1 MTDAGV
7 GIRLRGIEKRYGSTV
22 ALNGL
27 DLDIAPGEI
36 LGVAGPNGAG
46 KSTLVR
52 IIGGEESPT
61 SGTLML
67 DGQPWSPTEQ
77 WNVVSI
83 VHQEPQ
89 LFPNLTVSENVVAGR
104 ERGRTAWPT
113 PSSDDLQIMD
123 AMGLGPVRDSP
134 LGECSLAVQQ
144 RTEIA
149 RAAARDAR
157 VFLFDEPNS
166 ALTDAESDELFRE
179 MRTLAKSG
187 RVVLLITHRL
197 GDLVRHCARVAV
209 VRDGRVRAILSGS
222 GLTED
227 SLARQ
232 LVTEGGAGTSPA
244 SSRASAGQ
252 DAEDAPMFLV
262 RRWTGAGAFRDI
274 DFSAPIGQIVA
285 LMGVEGSGA
294 RELLRSFAGFEHAT
308 GEIEL
313 NGATD
318 LRHLRAYV
326 PATRALSLYSNF
338 SVGENLLV
346 RLGVPDIAGRLLDL
360 KKNRMA
366 TLAQKSVKR
375 FLIKT
380 PTTTIPIRALSG
392 GNQQKVA
399 IAQALNCSPE
409 LLLLEEPTRGV
420 DIHSKNEIYH
430 LLRDYAASGKA
441 VIIFCTEV
449 LEIFEVADCAY
460 VVAEGRLSQ
469 KLTIADYR
477 HVEQLATDVAKLEQ
491 RRSSATADGHSAF

>member
-1 MTDAGV
+1 MTGADV
-7 GIRLRGIEKRYGSTV
+7 GIRLRGLVKLYGSTV

-27 DLDIAPGEI
+27 DLDIVPGEI

-52 IIGGEESPT
+52 LIGGEESPT
-61 SGTLML
+61 SGTFTL
-67 DGQPWSPTEQ
+67 DGRPWSPTEQ

-89 LFPNLTVSENVVAGR
+89 LFPNLTVAENMVAGR
-104 ERGRTAWPT
+104 ERERATWPK
-113 PSSDDLQIMD
+113 PGDDDLQIMD
-123 AMGLGPVRDSP
+123 ALGLGPVRDRP
-134 LGECSLAVQQ
+134 LGECSLAMQQ

-149 RAAARDAR
+149 RAVARDAR

-179 MRTLAKSG
+179 MHKLAESG
-187 RVVLLITHRL
+187 RIVLLITHRL

-209 VRDGRVRAILSGS
+209 VRDGRVRTILSGED
-222 GLTED
+222 LTEE
-227 SLARQ
+227 SVARQ
-232 LVTEGGAGTSPA
+232 LVTEGEAQASPA
-244 SSRASAGQ
+244 SARGSAGEQ
-252 DAEDAPMFLV
+252 TETAPMFSV
-262 RRWTGAGAFRDI
+262 SRWTGGSAFRDI
-274 DFSAPIGQIVA
+274 DFSADAGKIVA

-294 RELLRSFAGFEHAT
+294 RELLRSFAGVEHAT
-308 GEIEL
+308 GEIAIR
-313 NGATD
+313 GATD
-318 LRHLRAYV
+318 LGGLRAYV

-346 RLGVPDIAGRLLDL
+346 RLGVPDIAGPLLAL

-366 TLAQKSVKR
+366 ALAERSVKR
-375 FLIKT
+375 FLVKT
-380 PTTTIPIRALSG
+380 PSTTVPIRALSG

-449 LEIFEVADCAY
+449 LEMFEVADCAY

-469 KLTIADYR
+469 KLTIATYR

-491 RRSSATADGHSAF
+491 RLGAATAA

>member
-1 MTDAGV
+1 MTAADV
-7 GIRLRGIEKRYGSTV
+7 GIALRGLTKRYGSTV

-52 IIGGEESPT
+52 MIGGEESPT
-61 SGTLML
+61 SGTLTL
-67 DGQPWSPTEQ
+67 DGRPWSPGEQ

-89 LFPNLTVSENVVAGR
+89 LFPNLTVAENVVAGR
-104 ERGRTAWPT
+104 EGGRAAWPK
-113 PSSDDLQIMD
+113 PSRDDLQIME
-123 AMGLGPVRDSP
+123 AMGLGPVRDSR
-134 LGECSLAVQQ
+134 LGECSLAMQQ

-149 RAAARDAR
+149 RAVARDAR

-179 MRTLAKSG
+179 MHKLAESG
-187 RVVLLITHRL
+187 RVVLLVTHRL
-197 GDLVRHCARVAV
+197 GDLVKHCARVAV
-209 VRDGRVRAILSGS
+209 VRDGRVRAILSGDA
-222 GLTED
+222 LAED

-232 LVTEGGAGTSPA
+232 LVTEGAGGGSPA
-244 SSRASAGQ
+244 SSGAASGA
-252 DAEDAPMFLV
+252 DAEAAPMFLA
-262 RRWTGAGAFRDI
+262 RRWTGAAFHDI
-274 DFSAPIGQIVA
+274 NFSARAGQIVA

-294 RELLRSFAGFEHAT
+294 RELLRSFGGLERAT
-308 GEIEL
+308 GEITIR
-313 NGATD
+313 GSAD
-318 LRHLRAYV
+318 LGRLRAYV

-346 RLGVPDIAGRLLDL
+346 RLGVPDIAGRLLAL
-360 KKNRMA
+360 KKNRMEA
-366 TLAQKSVKR
+366 RAQEAVKR
-375 FLIKT
+375 FLVKT

-430 LLRDYAASGKA
+430 LLRDYAASGKV

-449 LEIFEVADCAY
+449 LEIFEVADCAH
-460 VVAEGRLSQ
+460 VVAEGRLSPR
-469 KLTIADYR
+469 LTIAGYR
-477 HVEQLATDVAKLEQ
+477 HVEQLATDVARLEQ
-491 RRSSATADGHSAF
+491 RLNAATAA

>member
-1 MTDAGV
+1 MTAANAGI
-7 GIRLRGIEKRYGSTV
+7 GLRGLTKRYGSTV

-52 IIGGEESPT
+52 MIGGEERPT
-61 SGTLML
+61 SGTLTL
-67 DGQPWSPTEQ
+67 DGRSWSPTEQ

-104 ERGRTAWPT
+104 ESGRAAWPK
-113 PSSDDLQIMD
+113 PSRGDLQVMD
-123 AMGLGPVRDSP
+123 ALGLGSVRDSR
-134 LGECSLAVQQ
+134 LGDCSLAMQQ

-149 RAAARDAR
+149 RAVARDAR

-179 MRTLAKSG
+179 MRKLAESG
-187 RVVLLITHRL
+187 RVVLLVTHRL
-197 GDLVRHCARVAV
+197 SDLVKHCARVAV
-209 VRDGRVRAILSGS
+209 VRDGRVRAILSGD
-222 GLTED
+222 GLTEE

-232 LVTEGGAGTSPA
+232 LVTEAAGEGSLG
-244 SSRASAGQ
+244 SLRAWPEKY
-252 DAEDAPMFLV
+252 AEAAPGFLA
-262 RRWTGAGAFRDI
+262 RRWSGAAFHDI
-274 DFSAPIGQIVA
+274 DFSARAGQIVA

-294 RELLRSFAGFEHAT
+294 RELLRSFAGLERAT
-308 GEIEL
+308 GETAIR
-313 NGATD
+313 GTAD
-318 LRHLRAYV
+318 LGRVRAYV

-346 RLGVPDIAGRLLDL
+346 RLGVPDIAGRLLAL
-360 KKNRMA
+360 KKNRMEA
-366 TLAQKSVKR
+366 LAQAAVKR
-375 FLIKT
+375 FLVKT
-380 PTTTIPIRALSG
+380 PTTAVPIRALSG

-430 LLRDYAASGKA
+430 LLREYAASGK
-441 VIIFCTEV
+441 VVVIFCTEV
-449 LEIFEVADCAY
+449 LEIFEVADCAH
-460 VVAEGRLSQ
+460 VVAEGRLSPR
-469 KLTIADYR
+469 LTIADYR
-477 HVEQLATDVAKLEQ
+477 HVEQLATDVARLEQ
-491 RRSSATADGHSAF
+491 KLSAASAA

>member
-1 MTDAGV
+1 MIAADV
-7 GIRLRGIEKRYGSTV
+7 GIGLRGLTKRYGSTV

-52 IIGGEESPT
+52 MIGGEESPT
-61 SGTLML
+61 SGTLTL
-67 DGQPWSPTEQ
+67 DGQPWSPTAQ

-89 LFPNLTVSENVVAGR
+89 LFPNLTVAENVVAGR
-104 ERGRTAWPT
+104 ESGRAAWPK
-113 PSSDDLQIMD
+113 PSRGDLQIMD
-123 AMGLGPVRDSP
+123 AMGLGPVRDSR
-134 LGECSLAVQQ
+134 LGECSLAMQQ

-149 RAAARDAR
+149 RAVARDAR

-179 MRTLAKSG
+179 MRKLAESG
-187 RVVLLITHRL
+187 RVVVLVTHRL
-197 GDLVRHCARVAV
+197 GDLVKHCARVAV
-209 VRDGRVRAILSGS
+209 VRDGRVRAILSGDA
-222 GLTED
+222 LTED

-232 LVTEGGAGTSPA
+232 LVTEGAGGGSPA
-244 SSRASAGQ
+244 SSGAASGA
-252 DAEDAPMFLV
+252 DADAAPMFLA
-262 RRWTGAGAFRDI
+262 RRWTGAAFHAI
-274 DFSAPIGQIVA
+274 DFSARGGQIVA

-294 RELLRSFAGFEHAT
+294 RELLRSFAGLERAS
-308 GEIEL
+308 GDIAIR
-313 NGATD
+313 GAAD
-318 LRHLRAYV
+318 LGRLRAYV

-346 RLGVPDIAGRLLDL
+346 RLGVPDIAGRLLAL
-360 KKNRMA
+360 RRNRMEA
-366 TLAQKSVKR
+366 LARESVRR

-380 PTTTIPIRALSG
+380 PTTAIPIRALSG

-430 LLRDYAASGKA
+430 LLRDYAASGK
-441 VIIFCTEV
+441 VVVIFCTEV
-449 LEIFEVADCAY
+449 LEIFEVADCAH
-460 VVAEGRLSQ
+460 VVAEGRLSRQ
-469 KLTIADYR
+469 LTIADYR

-491 RRSSATADGHSAF
+491 RLNAASAA

>member
-1 MTDAGV
+1 M
-7 GIRLRGIEKRYGSTV
+7 
-22 ALNGL
+22 
-27 DLDIAPGEI
+27 
-36 LGVAGPNGAG
+36 
-46 KSTLVR
+46 
-52 IIGGEESPT
+52 
-61 SGTLML
+61 
-67 DGQPWSPTEQ
+67 
-77 WNVVSI
+77 
-83 VHQEPQ
+83 
-89 LFPNLTVSENVVAGR
+89 
-104 ERGRTAWPT
+104 
-113 PSSDDLQIMD
+113 
-123 AMGLGPVRDSP
+123 
-134 LGECSLAVQQ
+134 QQ

-149 RAAARDAR
+149 RAVARDAR

-179 MRTLAKSG
+179 MHKLAESG
-187 RVVLLITHRL
+187 RIVLLITHRL

-209 VRDGRVRAILSGS
+209 VRDGRVRAILSGEH
-222 GLTED
+222 LTED
-227 SLARQ
+227 SVARQ
-232 LVTEGGAGTSPA
+232 LVTETEAQASPA
-244 SSRASAGQ
+244 SARGSAGEQ
-252 DAEDAPMFLV
+252 TETAPMV
-262 RRWTGAGAFRDI
+262 SVGRWTGGAFRDI
-274 DFSAPIGQIVA
+274 DFSADAGKIVA

-294 RELLRSFAGFEHAT
+294 RELLRSFAGVEHAS
-308 GEIEL
+308 GEIAIR
-313 NGATD
+313 GATD
-318 LRHLRAYV
+318 LGGLRAYV

-346 RLGVPDIAGRLLDL
+346 RLGVPDIAGPLLAL

-366 TLAQKSVKR
+366 ALAERSVKR

-380 PTTTIPIRALSG
+380 PSTTVPIRALSG

-449 LEIFEVADCAY
+449 LEMFEVADCAY

-469 KLTIADYR
+469 KLTIATYR

-491 RRSSATADGHSAF
+491 RLGAATAA

>member
-1 MTDAGV
+1 MTGAGG
-7 GIRLRGIEKRYGSTV
+7 GIRLKGLVKLYGSTV

-27 DLDIAPGEI
+27 DLDIVPGEI

-52 IIGGEESPT
+52 LIGGEENPT
-61 SGTLML
+61 SGTFTL
-67 DGQPWSPTEQ
+67 DGRPWSPTEQ
-77 WNVVSI
+77 WRVVSI

-89 LFPNLTVSENVVAGR
+89 LFPNLTVAENMVAGR
-104 ERGRTAWPT
+104 ERERAAWPK
-113 PSSDDLQIMD
+113 PGDDDLQIMD
-123 AMGLGPVRDSP
+123 ALGLGPVRDRP
-134 LGECSLAVQQ
+134 LGECSLAMQQ

-149 RAAARDAR
+149 RAVARDAR

-179 MRTLAKSG
+179 MHKLAESG
-187 RVVLLITHRL
+187 RIVLLITHRL

-209 VRDGRVRAILSGS
+209 VRDGRVRAILSGEH
-222 GLTED
+222 LTED
-227 SLARQ
+227 SVARQ
-232 LVTEGGAGTSPA
+232 LVTETEAQASPA
-244 SSRASAGQ
+244 SARGSAGEQ
-252 DAEDAPMFLV
+252 TETAPMV
-262 RRWTGAGAFRDI
+262 SVGRWTGGAFRDI
-274 DFSAPIGQIVA
+274 DFSADAGKIVA

-294 RELLRSFAGFEHAT
+294 RELLRSFAGVEHAS
-308 GEIEL
+308 GEIAIR
-313 NGATD
+313 GATD
-318 LRHLRAYV
+318 LGGLRAYV

-346 RLGVPDIAGRLLDL
+346 RLGVPDIAGPLLAL

-366 TLAQKSVKR
+366 ALAERSVKR

-380 PTTTIPIRALSG
+380 PSTTVPIRALSG

-449 LEIFEVADCAY
+449 LEMFEVADCAY

-469 KLTIADYR
+469 KLTIATYR

-491 RRSSATADGHSAF
+491 RLSSANAA

>member
-1 MTDAGV
+1 MTAASAGI
-7 GIRLRGIEKRYGSTV
+7 GLRGLTKRYGSTI

-52 IIGGEESPT
+52 MIGGEESPT
-61 SGTLML
+61 SGTLSL

-89 LFPNLTVSENVVAGR
+89 LFPNLTVAENVVAGR
-104 ERGRTAWPT
+104 ESGRVGWPQ
-113 PSSDDLQIMD
+113 PGSDDLQIMD
-123 AMGLGPVRDSP
+123 AMGLGPVRESR
-134 LGECSLAVQQ
+134 LGECSLAMQQ

-149 RAAARDAR
+149 RAVARDAR

-179 MRTLAKSG
+179 MRKLAESG
-187 RVVLLITHRL
+187 RVVLLVTHRL
-197 GDLVRHCARVAV
+197 GDLVKHCARVAV
-209 VRDGRVRAILSGS
+209 VRDGRVRTILSGDS
-222 GLTED
+222 LTED

-232 LVTEGGAGTSPA
+232 LVTESGGGGSP
-244 SSRASAGQ
+244 SSLRASPGQ
-252 DAEDAPMFLV
+252 KEDAAPMFAA
-262 RRWTGAGAFRDI
+262 RRWTGAAFQNI
-274 DFSAPIGQIVA
+274 DFSAKAGQIVA

-294 RELLRSFAGFEHAT
+294 RELLRSFAGLERAT
-308 GEIEL
+308 GDIAIR
-313 NGATD
+313 GAAD
-318 LRHLRAYV
+318 LDRLRAYV

-346 RLGVPDIAGRLLDL
+346 RLGVPDIAGWLLAL
-360 KKNRMA
+360 RKNRMEA
-366 TLAQKSVKR
+366 LAQEAVKR
-375 FLIKT
+375 FLVKT
-380 PTTTIPIRALSG
+380 PTTAIPIRALSG

-420 DIHSKNEIYH
+420 DVHSKSEIYH
-430 LLRDYAASGKA
+430 LLRDYAASGKV

-449 LEIFEVADCAY
+449 LEIFEVADCAH
-460 VVAEGRLSQ
+460 VVAEGRLSPQ
-469 KLTIADYR
+469 LAIAAYR

-491 RRSSATADGHSAF
+491 RLNVADAA

>member
-1 MTDAGV
+1 MTDVDV
-7 GIRLRGIEKRYGSTV
+7 GIRLRGLTKRYGSTV

-52 IIGGEESPT
+52 LIGGEESPT
-61 SGTLML
+61 SGTVTL
-67 DGQPWSPTEQ
+67 DGRPWSPTEQ

-89 LFPNLTVSENVVAGR
+89 LFPNLTVVENMVAGR
-104 ERGRTAWPT
+104 ERGAAAWPK
-113 PSSDDLQIMD
+113 PGDDDLQIMD
-123 AMGLGPVRDSP
+123 AMGLGPVRDSL
-134 LGECSLAVQQ
+134 LGECSLAMQQ

-149 RAAARDAR
+149 RAVARDAR

-166 ALTDAESDELFRE
+166 ALTDEESDELFRE
-179 MRTLAKSG
+179 MHKLAESG
-187 RVVLLITHRL
+187 RIVLLITHRL

-209 VRDGRVRAILSGS
+209 VRDGRVRAILSGEE
-222 GLTED
+222 LTED
-227 SLARQ
+227 GVARQ
-232 LVTEGGAGTSPA
+232 LVTQGEAGASPA
-244 SSRASAGQ
+244 SLGASAEQ
-252 DAEDAPMFLV
+252 EAETAPMFWV
-262 RRWTGAGAFRDI
+262 RRWTGGGAFRDI
-274 DFSAPIGQIVA
+274 DFSADAGKIVA

-294 RELLRSFAGFEHAT
+294 RELLRSFAGLEHAT
-308 GEIEL
+308 GEIAIR
-313 NGATD
+313 GATN
-318 LRHLRAYV
+318 LRRLRAYV
-326 PATRALSLYSNF
+326 PATRMLSLYSNF

-346 RLGVPDIAGRLLDL
+346 RLGVPDIAGRLLAL
-360 KKNRMA
+360 KKHRMA
-366 TLAQKSVKR
+366 TLAERSVKR
-375 FLIKT
+375 FLVKT
-380 PTTTIPIRALSG
+380 PSTTIPIRALSG

-449 LEIFEVADCAY
+449 LEIFEAADCAY

-491 RRSSATADGHSAF
+491 RLSSANAA